1 MSVDFMGVFA
11 LLLVPMAGI
20 VAAIYLAIAMRRRR

>member
-1 MSVDFMGVFA
+1 MSVDFGWVMV

-20 VAAIYLAIAMRRRR
+20 VAAIYLAIALRRRR

>member
-1 MSVDFMGVFA
+1 MSVDFARIFV

>member
-1 MSVDFMGVFA
+1 MSVDFGGVIA